1 MGFLN
6 LSKQSPPKHN
16 KHPTF
21 GKGDET
27 SYIQGSGKPT
37 AIQNLSTY
45 QNSIERLDTAI
56 RTLTDIVSPARHS
69 FFRKG
74 SDGKLTKVKTP
85 KQFSDEFTNDYQ
97 SYVEFNTTLFSTLF
111 RYNAALIVPEESSK
125 KTRKGMVDFFV
136 IDNNKWFLE
145 AGSGQSTIDRFIY
158 RTTDGTE
165 LEYKYEDIIYLLR
178 SYDVTN
184 PLYGIPKITALNRI
198 IQMELSTT
206 AWAQNYTSQG
216 GKKSIIA
223 ATGEWLSETSRS
235 KITEA
240 LNNYLSATEAKVLLL
255 DNEKLNL
262 NATSD
267 GLDSG
272 KIIELMTFINNSIME
287 SFRIPPELLG
297 KDLRSIQDKSLR
309 LAARMCYELNISP
322 LITAVEA
329 HFTRYM
335 QEVMGLK
342 NIVFKFD
349 RESIRIFDESEEERQ
364 TIAEGRFRLGWAS
377 VNESRISIGLDPLEG
392 EEFDR
397 HYLPQYLIG
406 GQGAVSYEALSE
418 QNSTNTSND
427 NSSTDIPSGPGGSSN
442 DPGMQGRT

>member
-6 LSKQSPPKHN
+6 LSKQSPPKQT

-27 SYIQGSGKPT
+27 SYIQGSSKPT
-37 AIQNLSTY
+37 AIPNLSTY
-45 QNSIERLDTAI
+45 QNSVERLDTAI

-69 FFRKG
+69 FYRKG
-74 SDGKLTKVKTP
+74 SDGKLTRVKTP

-97 SYVEFNTTLFSTLF
+97 SYVEFNTSLFATLF
-111 RYNAALIVPEESSK
+111 RYNGALIIPESSSK

-136 IDNNKWFLE
+136 VDNNKWFLE
-145 AGSGQSTIDRFIY
+145 AGSGQSTIDKFTY

-165 LEYKYEDIIYLLR
+165 IIYNYDDVIYVLR
-178 SYDVTN
+178 SYDITN
-184 PLYGIPKITALNRI
+184 PLYGIPKITSLNRI

-206 AWAQNYTSQG
+206 AWAQNYTAQG

-272 KIIELMTFINNSIME
+272 KIIELMTSINNSIME

-297 KDLRSIQDKSLR
+297 KDLRSINDKSLR
-309 LAARMCYELNISP
+309 LAARMCFELNINP

-329 HFTRYM
+329 HFTRYI
-335 QEVMGLK
+335 QETMGLK

-349 RESIRIFDESEEERQ
+349 RESIRIFDESEAERQ
-364 TIAEGRFRLGWAS
+364 EIIGERFSLGLIS
-377 VNESRISIGLDPLEG
+377 PNEARISLGLEPIISKAMDA
-392 EEFDR
+392 
-397 HYLPQYLIG
+397 HYPPVYLQG
-406 GQGAVSYEALSE
+406 GALSYEKLDSGVVPE
-418 QNSTNTSND
+418 NTPSNV
-427 NSSTDIPSGPGGSSN
+427 SGPGGELNGEGMSGSSA
-442 DPGMQGRT
+442 